1 MNCFYDRGRRD
12 HVVEFYSGF
21 LHHLVLN
28 NHSAGGFGGWGVCV
42 ILKPCPSPLNS
53 CRQMLSCE
61 WPCHPRGDPKL
72 SLKAQTKPRQNSATT
87 SCCERL
93 LLVFSA
99 QILLPCLITHR
110 GFTFSKLLGKKFTVL
125 LCLHP
130 WRGANR
136 KKICSSDTCD
146 LSVYVCVW
154 GPIPLQLSW
163 HMIHCELK
171 TSLTGSHF
179 QDSWYS

>member
-28 NHSAGGFGGWGVCV
+28 NHSAGGFGRGWGACV

-53 CRQMLSCE
+53 CRQMLSE
-61 WPCHPRGDPKL
+61 WPCHLRGDPKL

-136 KKICSSDTCD
+136 KKDLFQWHLWPSVSMSVSGAQFLSS
-146 LSVYVCVW
+146 SR
-154 GPIPLQLSW
+154 GI
-163 HMIHCELK
+163 
-171 TSLTGSHF
+171 
-179 QDSWYS
+179 WYIAAGKRV